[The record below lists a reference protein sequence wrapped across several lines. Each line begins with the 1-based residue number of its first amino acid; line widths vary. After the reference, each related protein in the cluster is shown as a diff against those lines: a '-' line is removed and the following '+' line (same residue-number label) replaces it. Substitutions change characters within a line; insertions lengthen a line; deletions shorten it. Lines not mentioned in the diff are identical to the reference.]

1 MGGATYYYRIRA
13 TKAYGVVSAWS
24 DIVSAV
30 VRTPFLMSP
39 TNITNAPINT
49 DIISNIVTASDV
61 STPVY
66 LFFSGIG
73 GTNISLPMPSVEF
86 RVNGGTW
93 VTGAH
98 INNGDQIEY
107 KTQINRYNASMA
119 ISINFGGQISSW
131 NITSSYGPPSLT
143 MPLNITNA
151 ALGTDI
157 ISNIVTA
164 SNISTPVPLS
174 VSGAEFRVN

>member
-13 TKAYGVVSAWS
+13 TKAYGIVSAWS

-66 LFFSGIG
+66 LFVSGISA
-73 GTNISLPMPSVEF
+73 TNISLPIPSVEF

-93 VTGAH
+93 VTSAY
-98 INNGDQIEY
+98 ISNGDQIEY
-107 KTQINRYNASMA
+107 KTQINHYNASMA

-151 ALGTDI
+151 AHGTDI